1 MFLCS
6 EGKDLESQDA
16 SFEFQIYN
24 GHLLCHAAKDPSYR
38 LYYMNKVTH
47 KAILLW
53 LHIFIM
59 TRLSKDFC
67 LYRIVIA

>member
-1 MFLCS
+1 MITSCALQLSFTQGVIWMFLCS

-47 KAILLW
+47 KAILL
-53 LHIFIM
+53 
-59 TRLSKDFC
+59 
-67 LYRIVIA
+67 